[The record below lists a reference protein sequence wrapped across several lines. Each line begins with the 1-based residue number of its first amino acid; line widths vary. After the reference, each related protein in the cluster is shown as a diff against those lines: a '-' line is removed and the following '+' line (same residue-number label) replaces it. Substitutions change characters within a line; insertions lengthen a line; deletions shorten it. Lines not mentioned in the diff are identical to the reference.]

1 MGVHGVLDGVAASL
15 EAAVAAFV
23 KEKHVPGV
31 AAGVVLGDELAWDLG
46 WGCADLATGRRP
58 DARTP
63 HMIASLTKT
72 FTGTAIMQLR
82 DQGLLDLDDPV
93 SRHIPE
99 LRPNDAAGLG
109 KVTIRRLL
117 SHESGL
123 MGEPPGADWGTG
135 DYGTIA
141 ETITRVDEIAAR
153 IPPNTQCKY
162 SNLGYQLLGEV
173 VARIAGMPYVAYVQ
187 QRIFDPLGM
196 TSTSFTPDA
205 ELASRCAVGYL
216 PATFADDFRPAPILR
231 NLSSEAGL
239 WSTVEDLARWI
250 GLQFRTAGGEPDGAQ
265 VLRGATLAEMQTARY
280 LSDAAWTE
288 AWCVSWCAT
297 RRGDSIWIGH
307 AGMLDGFTSYA
318 GFLPAQKLG
327 VIVLVNNGVAEPA
340 DLAMRLGEVVA
351 GVARHPP
358 AATLAAP
365 VPDGLRDLPGLYV
378 NERWGMVFRIEIEW
392 RDGALRVVAPDQTGP
407 RRTLSQT
414 GDRDV
419 FIIEGGRDAGE
430 TAVFLRAADGRVRA
444 VRLAYSTYARLEPV
458 DDTAGVLAGS

>member
-1 MGVHGVLDGVAASL
+1 MGAHGPLHGVTASL
-15 EAAVAAFV
+15 EAAVATFV
-23 KEKHVPGV
+23 KEQHVAGA

-109 KVTIRRLL
+109 KVTVRRLL

-135 DYGTIA
+135 DYGAIA
-141 ETITRVDEIAAR
+141 ETLTRVDEIAAR

-173 VARIAGMPYVAYVQ
+173 VARISGMPYVEYVQ

-216 PATFADDFRPAPILR
+216 PATFAGDFRPAPVLR
-231 NLSSEAGL
+231 NLTSEAGL
-239 WSTVEDLARWI
+239 WSTAEDLARWI

-288 AWCVSWCAT
+288 AWCVSWYAT
-297 RRGDSIWIGH
+297 RRGESIWIGH

-327 VIVLVNNGVAEPA
+327 VIVLVNNGVAEPT
-340 DLAMRLGEVVA
+340 DLALRLGEVVA
-351 GVARHPP
+351 GVARRPP
-358 AATLAAP
+358 TATLAAP

-392 RDGALRVVAPDQTGP
+392 RDGALRVSAPDQTSP
-407 RRTLSQT
+407 RRTLAQT

-419 FIIEGGRDAGE
+419 FTIEGGRDAGE

-458 DDTAGVLAGS
+458 DDTAGVPAGS

>member
-15 EAAVAAFV
+15 EATVAAFV

-99 LRPNDAAGLG
+99 LRPNDDAGLG

-123 MGEPPGADWGTG
+123 MGEPPGTDWGTG
-135 DYGTIA
+135 DYGAIA
-141 ETITRVDEIAAR
+141 ETLTRVDEIAAR

-173 VARIAGMPYVAYVQ
+173 VARIAGMPYVEYVQ

-216 PATFADDFRPAPILR
+216 PATFADDFRPAPIFR
-231 NLSSEAGL
+231 NFTSEAGL

-250 GLQFRTAGGEPDGAQ
+250 GLQFRTASGEPDAAQ

-288 AWCVSWCAT
+288 AWCVSWYAT
-297 RRGDSIWIGH
+297 RRGERIWIGH

-327 VIVLVNNGVAEPA
+327 VIVLVNNGVAEPT
-340 DLAMRLGEVVA
+340 DLALQLGEIVA
-351 GVARHPP
+351 GVARRPP

-365 VPDGLRDLPGLYV
+365 VPDGLRDLAGLYV
-378 NERWGMVFRIEIEW
+378 NERWGMMFRSEIEW
-392 RDGALRVVAPDQTGP
+392 RDGALRVVAPDETGP
-407 RRTLSQT
+407 RRTLAQT

-419 FIIEGGRDAGE
+419 FIVDGGRDAGE

-458 DDTAGVLAGS
+458 DDTAGVPAGS

>member
-99 LRPNDAAGLG
+99 LRPNDDAGLG

-123 MGEPPGADWGTG
+123 MGEPPGTDWGTG
-135 DYGTIA
+135 DYGAIA
-141 ETITRVDEIAAR
+141 ETLTRVDEIAAR

-173 VARIAGMPYVAYVQ
+173 VARISGMPYVEYVQ

-216 PATFADDFRPAPILR
+216 PATFADDFRPAPIFR
-231 NLSSEAGL
+231 NFTSEAGL

-288 AWCVSWCAT
+288 AWCVSWYAT
-297 RRGDSIWIGH
+297 RRGERIWIGH

-318 GFLPAQKLG
+318 GFLPTQKLG
-327 VIVLVNNGVAEPA
+327 VIVLVNNGVAEPT
-340 DLAMRLGEVVA
+340 DLALRLGEIVA
-351 GVARHPP
+351 GVARRPP
-358 AATLAAP
+358 AVTLAVP
-365 VPDGLRDLPGLYV
+365 MPDGLRDFPGLYV

-392 RDGALRVVAPDQTGP
+392 RDGALRVATADQTSP

-414 GDRDV
+414 GDSDV
-419 FIIEGGRDAGE
+419 FTIEGGRDAGE

-458 DDTAGVLAGS
+458 DDKAGVLAGS

>member
-1 MGVHGVLDGVAASL
+1 MSVHGVLDGVAASL

-23 KEKHVPGV
+23 EEKHVPGV

-93 SRHIPE
+93 SRHVPE

-123 MGEPPGADWGTG
+123 MGEPPRADWGTG
-135 DYGTIA
+135 DYSAIA
-141 ETITRVDEIAAR
+141 ETLACVDEIAAR

-173 VARIAGMPYVAYVQ
+173 VARIAGMPYVEYVQ
-187 QRIFDPLGM
+187 QRILDPLGM
-196 TSTSFTPDA
+196 TSTGFTPDA

-216 PATFADDFRPAPILR
+216 PATFAGDFRPAPTLR
-231 NLSSEAGL
+231 NLTSEAGL

-250 GLQFRTAGGEPDGAQ
+250 GLQFRTAGGEADGAQ

-288 AWCVSWCAT
+288 AWCVSWYAT
-297 RRGDSIWIGH
+297 RRGESIWIGH

-318 GFLPAQKLG
+318 GFLPAQKIG

-340 DLAMRLGEVVA
+340 DLALRLGEIVA
-351 GVARHPP
+351 GVARRPP
-358 AATLAAP
+358 TAPLAAP
-365 VPDGLRDLPGLYV
+365 VPDGLRDFPGLYM

-392 RDGALRVVAPDQTGP
+392 RDGALRVVTPDPTGP

-458 DDTAGVLAGS
+458 GDAAGVVAGS